1 MPSAEAMRLV
11 ALAETAAA
19 EREAEASEAREK
31 AKADAEALAAM
42 EAKVTQLEQNKGQLQ
57 TDLQAARATISDLEQ
72 KIVATEQSSDLFA
85 RQLASVKESYHTKL
99 LLRDEEVA
107 LEKAAV
113 TREKESELQHQ
124 QALFMQE
131 TELWK
136 QQIGSLM
143 KSNMGLQAQNTKL
156 AVACQELQD
165 ANEQLE
171 SKCQT
176 LQTEQSRDRDE
187 IQYLS
192 DWKEQYEH
200 TLGNFDAKQAEL
212 EQEVHEW
219 MSRCEQLKH
228 QVSGLTQQVNGL
240 LLEREDQHSNIDQ
253 MRHQFCQE
261 ERNSRARFQH
271 NLREVHRLRG
281 VLHQLVSETRE
292 SLKAEMKATESTLLA
307 VQEHAYE
314 FAIRQN
320 QKDMRI
326 VSAQNKIIQL
336 EAQRKNDKQ
345 TMNQLEAAL
354 AKATKT
360 LERKNATFTTKYHEQ
375 KEHLD
380 ITLAV
385 RHGLT
390 NELHMKKQQ
399 VLDLEKQLANMTL
412 AKDAGD
418 VKRKQLQQQIKI
430 MQHTHARELENC
442 ASLLAK
448 DRSAPTARNTTTK
461 KLGSKISMAAT
472 TAMMSKRMTSL
483 NQYSS
488 SVESTEGSREDK
500 DACKMAPLAAV
511 ESAE

>member
-42 EAKVTQLEQNKGQLQ
+42 EAKVTQLEQGKDKLR
-57 TDLQAARATISDLEQ
+57 TDLQAARRAGKGGSDE
-72 KIVATEQSSDLFA
+72 
-85 RQLASVKESYHTKL
+85 R
-99 LLRDEEVA
+99 
-107 LEKAAV
+107 
-113 TREKESELQHQ
+113 KESELQHQ

-143 KSNMGLQAQNTKL
+143 KSNMELQAQH
-156 AVACQELQD
+156 ARVVVSCQELQD
-165 ANEQLE
+165 ANKQLE
-171 SKCQT
+171 SKCRT

-192 DWKEQYEH
+192 DWEEQYEH
-200 TLGNFDAKQAEL
+200 ALRDFDAKQAEL
-212 EQEVHEW
+212 EHEAHEW

-228 QVSGLTQQVNGL
+228 QVSGLTQQMNGL
-240 LLEREDQHSNIDQ
+240 LLEREDQHSSIDR
-253 MRHQFCQE
+253 MRHQFRQE
-261 ERNSRARFQH
+261 ERHNRARFQH
-271 NLREVHRLRG
+271 NLREVHRLHG
-281 VLHQLVSETRE
+281 VLRQLVSETRE
-292 SLKAEMKATESTLLA
+292 SLRAEMKTVESTLLA

-314 FAIRQN
+314 LAIRQN

-336 EAQRKNDKQ
+336 ETQRKNDKQ

-354 AKATKT
+354 AKTTKT

-380 ITLAV
+380 VTLAV

-399 VLDLEKQLANMTL
+399 VLDIEKQLANMTL
-412 AKDAGD
+412 ARDTVD
-418 VKRKQLQQQIKI
+418 VKRKQLHQQIKI
-430 MQHTHARELENC
+430 MQHTHARELEKH

-448 DRSAPTARNTTTK
+448 HLSTPKTKRTLTK
-461 KLGSKISMAAT
+461 KPSSETAT
-472 TAMMSKRMTSL
+472 VAKTTMNSTSKRMASIS
-483 NQYSS
+483 QHS
-488 SVESTEGSREDK
+488 SVGCSGVPRED
-500 DACKMAPLAAV
+500 DLRGMSLVVLLTMRVAFILEEWREFVELVAVYEEESNHAAR
-511 ESAE
+511 SSQRRR